1 MYAIPK
7 ALVVLS
13 VILLPLALISI
24 DKLQR
29 TDPVLSAD
37 GFTAQMVP
45 HRVDMQMLANAFN

>member
-13 VILLPLALISI
+13 VILLPMALISI

-29 TDPVLSAD
+29 TDPALSAD